1 MMSLTQWTQLTQLS
15 AWWLALPV
23 LLLPILWHRQKR
35 EQTKA
40 APLASARFLPVS
52 EPKQMRVW
60 RWHDVLLLLLRCLML
75 LSLIAL
81 LADLVLPWRGDSVL
95 VVPGTRADL
104 VAHEARQ
111 AGFQEVQH
119 LVLPDRDAIG
129 WLHAHERE
137 FKPEARLLVVGD
149 VHMPASQPRLRHAVI
164 LRTQAAQPA
173 ALPEHHVAVFSGRA
187 DDWRR
192 LFAAA
197 NGSWRIVI
205 DAQPGPRTELVVWD
219 LPEAPPATL
228 RAPLWWVTDVHTF
241 PELDKA
247 ARVDG
252 MRVAQIG
259 RGRVWQSSTW
269 PPHDADAARALF
281 AAWQRLHLGP
291 QHWTMPAQVMAADHE
306 APAGPASGALR
317 EMLSTLLVVLFV
329 LERMLTH
336 ARGR

>member
-1 MMSLTQWTQLTQLS
+1 MNFMNLSL
-15 AWWLALPV
+15 WWLALPV

-52 EPKQMRVW
+52 EPKQLRVW
-60 RWHDVLLLLLRCLML
+60 RWRDPVLLLLRCLML
-75 LSLIAL
+75 AALIAL

-95 VVPGTRADL
+95 VAPGTDAAL
-104 VAHEARQ
+104 VEREAQQ
-111 AGFQEVQH
+111 AGFKEAQR
-119 LVLPDRDAIG
+119 LNLPTVDAIG

-149 VHMPASQPRLRHAVI
+149 AVMPAVLPRLRHTVT
-164 LRTQAAQPA
+164 LRTTTKPA
-173 ALPEHHVAVFSGRA
+173 AAPAERHVAVFSEHA
-187 DDWRR
+187 EDWRR

-197 NGSWRIVI
+197 KGSWNVVV
-205 DAQPGPRTELVVWD
+205 DAQPGPRTELLVWD
-219 LPEAPPATL
+219 MPEAPPATL
-228 RAPLWWVTDVHTF
+228 RAPLWWVIDAHAF

-247 ARVDG
+247 GQVDG
-252 MRVAQIG
+252 MRVAG
-259 RGRVWQSSTW
+259 SSRGRVWQVDGQ
-269 PPHDADAARALF
+269 PLHDLDAARAMF

-291 QHWTMPAQVMAADHE
+291 QPYTAPAQALVLDVK

-317 EMLSTLLVVLFV
+317 EMLATALVVLFV

-336 ARGR
+336 ARRR